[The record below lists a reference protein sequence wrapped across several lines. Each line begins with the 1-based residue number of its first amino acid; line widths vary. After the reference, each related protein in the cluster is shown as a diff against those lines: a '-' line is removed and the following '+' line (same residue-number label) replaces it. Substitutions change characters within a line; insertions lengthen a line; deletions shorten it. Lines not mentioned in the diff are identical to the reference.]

1 MLKQTRPPD
10 SFLTTVSQKCYT
22 LQAVVLGTQPATNGS
37 SLKVQLSQLV
47 QVRVGKLLSV
57 EDKVYNFD
65 IDVNG
70 FDNIWRGPL
79 AGPSPCLQELS
90 HLRN

>member
-10 SFLTTVSQKCYT
+10 SFLTTVSQKCYA

-47 QVRVGKLLSV
+47 QVESEQESCCSV
-57 EDKVYNFD
+57 EDRVDNFD
-65 IDVNG
+65 IDNSEKPLLGTMLNG
-70 FDNIWRGPL
+70 SANR
-79 AGPSPCLQELS
+79 
-90 HLRN
+90 

>member
-22 LQAVVLGTQPATNGS
+22 LQAVVLGTQPATNGA

-47 QVRVGKLLSV
+47 QVESEQESCCSV
-57 EDKVYNFD
+57 ENGVNNFD
-65 IDVNG
+65 IDASEM
-70 FDNIWRGPL
+70 PL
-79 AGPSPCLQELS
+79 LD
-90 HLRN
+90 